1 MNDVREVSLSLA
13 DQLRQDIRRQLVGL
27 TMPLVSSLW
36 SEHTFVYFESIPVG
50 SKFKI
55 AGCDRS
61 KGIMSG
67 FIKIK
72 EVSCQE
78 MQADSHNVMRLVSF
92 QATASYIE
100 SGTEETVTVH
110 YPILPDTPVIL
121 V

>member
-1 MNDVREVSLSLA
+1 MNDVREVSLT
-13 DQLRQDIRRQLVGL
+13 DQLRQDIRRQLAAL
-27 TMPLVSSLW
+27 TMPLVRNVW
-36 SEHTFVYFESIPVG
+36 PGQTFVYFKSIPVG
-50 SKFKI
+50 AKFRI

-67 FIKIK
+67 FTKIE
-72 EVSCQE
+72 EVSCQG

-100 SGTEETVTVH
+100 SGTEEMVTVH